1 MIKNVLLEENLNEA
15 KGIKEDY
22 EIINIRGKF
31 NALLLIIFIFFIT
44 TFKEERLKL
53 NKICLC
59 VIGKEKRYIR
69 EFVEYYKNY
78 NVDNN
83 DKNGEKFEDVIDDY
97 IRSGFVELLDFKG
110 IPQPQIKAYND
121 CYRRFNNQYDWLIFF
136 DVDEFIYLKD
146 FTSFKSFLNDKRFDE
161 CIRVE
166 INWIFYTDNNKLYY
180 ENKPVNERFTEKE
193 LRARG

>member
-1 MIKNVLLEENLNEA
+1 MIKNVLLEENLNES

-44 TFKEERLKL
+44 TFKKERLKL

-59 VIGKEKRYIR
+59 VIGKEENRYIR
-69 EFVEYYKNY
+69 EFVEYHKNY
-78 NVDNN
+78 DVDKIYLYDNN

-110 IPQPQIKAYND
+110 IPQ
-121 CYRRFNNQYDWLIFF
+121 
-136 DVDEFIYLKD
+136 
-146 FTSFKSFLNDKRFDE
+146 S
-161 CIRVE
+161 
-166 INWIFYTDNNKLYY
+166 
-180 ENKPVNERFTEKE
+180 
-193 LRARG
+193 

>member
-1 MIKNVLLEENLNEA
+1 M
-15 KGIKEDY
+15 
-22 EIINIRGKF
+22 
-31 NALLLIIFIFFIT
+31 
-44 TFKEERLKL
+44 

-121 CYRRFNNQYDWLIFF
+121 CYRRFNN
-136 DVDEFIYLKD
+136 
-146 FTSFKSFLNDKRFDE
+146 
-161 CIRVE
+161 
-166 INWIFYTDNNKLYY
+166 
-180 ENKPVNERFTEKE
+180 
-193 LRARG
+193 

>member
-1 MIKNVLLEENLNEA
+1 MIKNVLLEENLNES

-31 NALLLIIFIFFIT
+31 NALLLIIFILFII
-44 TFKEERLKL
+44 TFKEERLKF

-59 VIGKEKRYIR
+59 VIAKEENRYIR

-78 NVDNN
+78 DVDKIYLYDNN

-97 IRSGFVELLDFKG
+97 IRSCFVELLDFKG

-121 CYRRFNNQYDWLIFF
+121 CYRRFNN
-136 DVDEFIYLKD
+136 
-146 FTSFKSFLNDKRFDE
+146 
-161 CIRVE
+161 
-166 INWIFYTDNNKLYY
+166 
-180 ENKPVNERFTEKE
+180 
-193 LRARG
+193 